1 MSHDAEGGTY
11 ADRVDD
17 TESQSSPLQAV
28 SHGQNSIGSLTR
40 LRDENGNI
48 IPEDRCPSVKEI
60 RGELDSDGDVRQFL
74 KDGSNSDTGVIR
86 STTSDE

>member
-1 MSHDAEGGTY
+1 MSHDAESGTY

-40 LRDENGNI
+40 LRDEDGDI

-60 RGELDSDGDVRQFL
+60 RGELDSDGNIRQFL
-74 KDGSNSDTGVIR
+74 KDRSNSDTRVVRG
-86 STTSDE
+86 TTSDK